1 MLAAAAAV
9 GGVTKEEE
17 GGGTKEAEGG
27 ARDDSASDTAG
38 GTKRCREDD
47 HDDDDSTAE
56 EADKKPAA
64 AAGKKKAKKNT
75 DPPPTDATSLVFAP
89 LVLKPAPFFYYTDHS
104 REQDED
110 PLTPVTSAGSV
121 PTFPASEYWFLF
133 YTDDLLVLSIL
144 HLTQYVPQFT
154 LFAILLF

>member
-1 MLAAAAAV
+1 MSFEGSSLNMLAAAAAV

-17 GGGTKEAEGG
+17 GG
-27 ARDDSASDTAG
+27 ARDDSAPDTAAG
-38 GTKRCREDD
+38 GTKRDREDD
-47 HDDDDSTAE
+47 HDEDDSTAE

-64 AAGKKKAKKNT
+64 AAGKKKAKKNA

-121 PTFPASEYWFLF
+121 PTFPASECWFLF
-133 YTDDLLVLSIL
+133 HTYDLLVLSIL
-144 HLTQYVPQFT
+144 
-154 LFAILLF
+154 AI